1 MVTLTLLHPRATEE
15 MFGLIPHFIHEDNPA
30 KAVQQ
35 LDDNYRHGGG
45 WFPIKGFTLLEGN
58 KLQYPGDPVLEP
70 LGEIQLRDERIVMYQ
85 YAIVAVIQPDGSF
98 EAARM
103 D

>member
-15 MFGLIPHFIHEDNPA
+15 TFGLIPHFLHEDNPA

-45 WFPIKGFTLLEGN
+45 WRPMKNFKLLEGD
-58 KLQYPGDPVLEP
+58 KLSYPGDPVLEP

-85 YAIVAVIQPDGSF
+85 YSIVAVIQPDGSF

>member
-1 MVTLTLLHPRATEE
+1 MMTLRILHPRATEE

-30 KAVQQ
+30 KAVEQ
-35 LDDNYRHGGG
+35 LDNNYRHGGG
-45 WFPIKGFTLLEGN
+45 WRPMKGFTLLEGD
-58 KLQYPGDPVLEP
+58 KLQYPGDPALTP
-70 LGEIQLRDERIVMYQ
+70 LGEMTLRDERIVMYQ
-85 YAIVAVIQPDGSF
+85 YGFVAVIQKDGSF

>member
-1 MVTLTLLHPRATEE
+1 MKN
-15 MFGLIPHFIHEDNPA
+15 F
-30 KAVQQ
+30 K
-35 LDDNYRHGGG
+35 
-45 WFPIKGFTLLEGN
+45 LLEGD
-58 KLQYPGDPVLEP
+58 KLSYPGDPVLEP

-85 YAIVAVIQPDGSF
+85 YSIVAVIQPDGSF